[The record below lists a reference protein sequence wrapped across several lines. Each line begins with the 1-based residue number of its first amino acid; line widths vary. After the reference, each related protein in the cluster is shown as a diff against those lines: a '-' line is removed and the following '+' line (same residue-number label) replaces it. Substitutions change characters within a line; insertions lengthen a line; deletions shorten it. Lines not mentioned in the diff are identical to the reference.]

1 MIYLFFNR
9 QSRSEKADP
18 LAHDFI
24 EVVGG
29 VEPALEEVADEERA
43 ERDAEFEDD
52 ALDVGTDVA
61 AVEDY
66 RAFVILH

>member
-18 LAHDFI
+18 PAHDLI
-24 EVVGG
+24 KVVGG